1 VPWTGANKAAVVNG
15 TIKPALETAMWKG
28 QLVAAPANTNTQ
40 LLWYRSDLVKTPPK
54 TWAQM
59 IAMAEQLK
67 KEGKPHYIEIQ
78 GAQYEGNTVWFN
90 TMVNSAGGTVLNP
103 TATKV
108 TLGPPAVKALSMM
121 KQLADSPAADPSLA
135 VQMEDQ
141 NRLAMEAD
149 TAAFQLNYPFVYPSM
164 KADNPKMFK
173 VFKWALYPQ
182 VIPGV
187 PAKVTIGGYDYAV
200 SKYSQHRALAFQAAL
215 CLRDRQNQLVGA
227 TVGGLPPTIASLYSD
242 PKMFKAYPFHAD
254 ILYALQ
260 HASVRPKTPLYQVVS
275 IDISH
280 LTSPPVKINPVNTEK
295 AMAASINNALQSKGL
310 VP

>member
-1 VPWTGANKAAVVNG
+1 
-15 TIKPALETAMWKG
+15 
-28 QLVAAPANTNTQ
+28 
-40 LLWYRSDLVKTPPK
+40 
-54 TWAQM
+54 M
-59 IAMAEQLK
+59 IADAEQLA

-90 TMVNSAGGTVLNP
+90 TMLNSAGGTVLNA
-103 TATKV
+103 TATKPS
-108 TLGPPAVKALSMM
+108 LGAPAVKALSVM

-141 NRLAMEAD
+141 NRLAMEAGS
-149 TAAFQLNYPFVYPSM
+149 AAFELNYPYVYPSM

-173 VFKWALYPQ
+173 NFKWALYPS

-187 PAKVTIGGYDYAV
+187 PAKVTIGGIDLAV
-200 SKYSQHRALAFQAAL
+200 SSFSQHKALAFQAAL
-215 CLRDRQNQLVGA
+215 CLRNKQNQLIGA
-227 TVGGLPPTIASLYSD
+227 TVGGVPPTIASLYRD
-242 PKMFKAYPFHAD
+242 PKMFADYPFHAD

-260 HASVRPKTPLYQVVS
+260 HGSVRPKTPLYQVVS

-280 LTSPPVKINPVNTEK
+280 LTSPPAKINPVNTEK
-295 AMAASINNALQSKGL
+295 AMYASINNALQSKGL